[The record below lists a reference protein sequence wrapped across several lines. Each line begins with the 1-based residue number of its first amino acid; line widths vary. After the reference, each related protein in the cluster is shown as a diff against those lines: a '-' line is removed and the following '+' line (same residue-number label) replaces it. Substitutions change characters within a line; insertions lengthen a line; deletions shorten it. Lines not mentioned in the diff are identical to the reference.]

1 MENEIRLEAKRE
13 NIGAGV
19 EFVESYLRSF
29 EYEEK
34 KLVRCIL
41 STEEILVQLV
51 ENAKADA
58 FFKIVIKGGKK
69 YHTVNISCL
78 GKQCNISDAAALNLV
93 TDYDEQ
99 EDEKASVISGLILKA
114 FSESVSLKHSKGLN
128 RAFIKI
134 SKAENDNSKFV
145 LLCLLLGILL
155 GVVFRFTLPIAAG
168 LFLIRNIF
176 SLVSDIF
183 LNAMKFIVA
192 PLVFFSI
199 AESIM
204 GFSDFTTFGRIG
216 GKVIAI
222 YMCTT
227 AIAIAIAYTS
237 FRIISPGDP
246 SILAAVEQMYDSNME
261 YANITLS
268 IRDTLAKIVPSN
280 LVDAFAASDMLQI
293 IAIAVVVGIA
303 SGAIGEHSVSVQNFI
318 RAGNALF
325 SKITTYIIKILPA
338 AIFSLMVKFVYTI
351 DASAIFHIAKA
362 FATCI
367 IALACMTVIYSI
379 ILLVFGKTNPV
390 YFFRKFKRA
399 AIMAF
404 STSSSSATMP
414 LTMKCLDDMGVS
426 PKIYSFSI
434 PLGATINMD
443 GVSITFTVI
452 TLFMA
457 KIYGIE
463 MNTSILFSLFLSV
476 ILISVGAPSV
486 AGAGIAF
493 YALLF
498 AQVGV
503 PMEAVAFIIPLDTF
517 VEFFDTVSNIT
528 GDAVVTM
535 TVAQNEGLVTTKP

>member
-19 EFVESYLRSF
+19 EFVENYLRSF
-29 EYEEK
+29 EYEKK
-34 KLVRCIL
+34 KLVRCVL
-41 STEEILVQLV
+41 SVEEILVQLV
-51 ENAKADA
+51 ENAKEDA

-69 YHTVNISCL
+69 QHTVNISCL
-78 GKQCNISDAAALNLV
+78 GNQCSISDAAAMNLV

-114 FSESVSLKHSKGLN
+114 FSDSVNLKYSQGMN

-134 SKAENDNSKFV
+134 SKSENDGSKFV
-145 LLCLLLGILL
+145 LICLALGILL
-155 GVVFRFTLPIAAG
+155 GVVFRFTLPVSAG
-168 LFLIRNIF
+168 QFLIHNVF
-176 SLVSDIF
+176 SFVSDVF
-183 LNAMKFIVA
+183 LRAIKFVVA

-216 GKVIAI
+216 AKVIAI
-222 YMCTT
+222 YLCTT
-227 AIAIAIAYTS
+227 MAAITLAYTS

-246 SILAAVEQMYDSNME
+246 SILAAVEQVANSNIE
-261 YANITLS
+261 YANITISL
-268 IRDTLAKIVPSN
+268 RDMLEKIVPSN
-280 LVDAFAASDMLQI
+280 LVDAFATSDMLQI

-303 SGAIGEHSVSVQNFI
+303 SGAIGEYSVIVQNFI

-325 SKITTYIIKILPA
+325 SKITTYIIKLLPVA
-338 AIFSLMVKFVYTI
+338 VFSLMIKFVYTI

-362 FATCI
+362 FATFLVAI
-367 IALACMTVIYSI
+367 ACMMILYSI
-379 ILLVFGKTNPV
+379 LLLVFAKTSPL
-390 YFFRKFKRA
+390 YFFRKFKKA

-414 LTMKCLDDMGVS
+414 ITMSCLDDIGVS

-434 PLGATINMD
+434 PIGATINMD
-443 GVSITFTVI
+443 GASITFTVI

-463 MNTSILFSLFLSV
+463 MNSSMLFSLFLSI
-476 ILISVGAPSV
+476 ILLSVGAPSIG
-486 AGAGIAF
+486 GAGLAF

-498 AQVGV
+498 AQVGIPV
-503 PMEAVAFIIPLDTF
+503 EAVAFILPLDTII
-517 VEFFDTVSNIT
+517 EFFDTLSNVT

-535 TVAQNEGLVTTKP
+535 IVAKNEGLVTSK